1 MKPFTTF
8 REDLAS
14 GRPAKKP
21 VSSNLL
27 KQRAIANKKALDTGF
42 MKLTPQ
48 ERAKESKRL
57 GEEKKNCG
65 CGQDPCITY
74 GKEKKMKESARDNY
88 NPVVSDKRTKE
99 KLKKAGL
106 PPESPKVNKDILNM
120 EQQIRAFAEGKK
132 KGLDGKACWK
142 GYKLQGTKKKGNKTV
157 DNCVPVNEISDHL
170 KTRYIH
176 KAMGDID
183 NKERA
188 SQLADK
194 QGAPASVGKSLS
206 KSTGKRRKGIARA
219 RANLERPIKEQ
230 SIFEI
235 SDALKKRY
243 LAKAG
248 KQVTSKEKMKDYQL
262 GQMDKQKDKPASL
275 PREKFT
281 KADKAFVKNKYD
293 KDTLKR
299 RKGMAQARSKL
310 GEAKKPVVHSTKPDS
325 LKTVKI
331 KYNKPIKT
339 KVTDIGPGGKEVVRK
354 DWSEGVERDPKSNS
368 FNRTKRKETT
378 VRVGQKRDKK
388 TGKMVDVM
396 GKSSAPQGLPSMKE
410 HQIQLVTNLDFNES
424 LGMLVSRGLNKVRG
438 AIKDAE
444 KRTGYKVD
452 PSKNKHSNPVSGKNI
467 AKRLASQKKR

>member
-74 GKEKKMKESARDNY
+74 GKKKMKESSSDNY
-88 NPVVSDKRTKE
+88 NPEISNKRTKE

-106 PPESPKVNKDILNM
+106 PPESPKVM
-120 EQQIRAFAEGKK
+120 ETIIRDALEEKK

-157 DNCVPVNEISDHL
+157 DDCVPVN
-170 KTRYIH
+170 
-176 KAMGDID
+176 
-183 NKERA
+183 
-188 SQLADK
+188 
-194 QGAPASVGKSLS
+194 
-206 KSTGKRRKGIARA
+206 
-219 RANLERPIKEQ
+219 
-230 SIFEI
+230 EI

-248 KQVTSKEKMKDYQL
+248 KQITSKEKMKDYQL

-354 DWSEGVERDPKSNS
+354 DWSEDY
-368 FNRTKRKETT
+368 T
-378 VRVGQKRDKK
+378 
-388 TGKMVDVM
+388 
-396 GKSSAPQGLPSMKE
+396 PSLRE
-410 HQIQLVTNLDFNES
+410 QQIQIVTNLDFNES
-424 LGMLVSRGLNKVRG
+424 LGMLVSRGMKKVQRM
-438 AIKDAE
+438 ADNVAQ
-444 KRTGYKVD
+444 KVD
-452 PSKNKHSNPVSGKNI
+452 AYDKSTKGAMSKTYNPVSGKNI
-467 AKRLASQKKR
+467 AKRINKAKASQKKRLT

>member
-1 MKPFTTF
+1 MADFKKIF
-8 REDLAS
+8 EDLAS

-21 VSSNLL
+21 VSGNLL
-27 KQRAIANKKALDTGF
+27 KQRAKENEKALKSGF
-42 MKLTPQ
+42 MKMPDYVKKKFN
-48 ERAKESKRL
+48 EEEVKPHKMYKGDKVVVAKNKAEHDKLNKQGYTHDDPKTKKVEES
-57 GEEKKNCG
+57 
-65 CGQDPCITY
+65 T
-74 GKEKKMKESARDNY
+74 RDNY
-88 NPVVSDKRTKE
+88 NPVVAKLRNKE
-99 KLKKAGL
+99 KMKKVGL
-106 PPESPKVNKDILNM
+106 PAESPLV
-120 EQQIRAFAEGKK
+120 
-132 KGLDGKACWK
+132 
-142 GYKLQGTKKKGNKTV
+142 
-157 DNCVPVNEISDHL
+157 
-170 KTRYIH
+170 
-176 KAMGDID
+176 
-183 NKERA
+183 
-188 SQLADK
+188 
-194 QGAPASVGKSLS
+194 
-206 KSTGKRRKGIARA
+206 
-219 RANLERPIKEQ
+219 KEQ

-235 SDALKKRY
+235 SDVLKKRY

-248 KQVTSKEKMKDYQL
+248 KQITSKEKMKDYQL

-281 KADKAFVKNKYD
+281 KSDKEFVKNKYD

-452 PSKNKHSNPVSGKNI
+452 PSKNKHSNPVSGDNI
-467 AKRLASQKKR
+467 RKRLQSQKKR

>member
-1 MKPFTTF
+1 MKTF
-8 REDLAS
+8 LEVRKMYDGGRAAKTGWDCGDCGAEKNRSDQCRSCGSPKRYHVKEDLAS

-27 KQRAIANKKALDTGF
+27 QQRAKANTKALKSGF
-42 MKLTPQ
+42 MKLTKQ
-48 ERAKESKRL
+48 ERDKEARRMS
-57 GEEKKNCG
+57 EEKKNCG

-74 GKEKKMKESARDNY
+74 GKKQMKESARDNY
-88 NPVVSDKRTKE
+88 NPEISDKRTKE

-106 PPESPKVNKDILNM
+106 PPESPKVMEARERIRDI
-120 EQQIRAFAEGKK
+120 FEGKK

-157 DNCVPVNEISDHL
+157 DDCVPVN
-170 KTRYIH
+170 
-176 KAMGDID
+176 
-183 NKERA
+183 
-188 SQLADK
+188 
-194 QGAPASVGKSLS
+194 
-206 KSTGKRRKGIARA
+206 
-219 RANLERPIKEQ
+219 
-230 SIFEI
+230 EI

-248 KQVTSKEKMKDYQL
+248 KQITSKEKMKDYQL

-281 KADKAFVKNKYD
+281 KADKEFVKNKYD

-325 LKTVKI
+325 LKMVKI

-354 DWSEGVERDPKSNS
+354 DWSEDY
-368 FNRTKRKETT
+368 T
-378 VRVGQKRDKK
+378 
-388 TGKMVDVM
+388 
-396 GKSSAPQGLPSMKE
+396 PSLRE
-410 HQIQLVTNLDFNES
+410 QQIQIVTNLDFNES
-424 LGMLVSRGLNKVRG
+424 LGMLVSRGMKKVQRM
-438 AIKDAE
+438 ADNVAQ
-444 KRTGYKVD
+444 KVD
-452 PSKNKHSNPVSGKNI
+452 AYDKSTKGAMSKTYNPVSGKNI
-467 AKRLASQKKR
+467 AKRINKAKASQKKRLT

>member
-1 MKPFTTF
+1 MKNFMTF

-27 KQRAIANKKALDTGF
+27 QQRAKANTKALKSGF
-42 MKLTPQ
+42 MKLTKQ
-48 ERAKESKRL
+48 ERDKEARRMS
-57 GEEKKNCG
+57 EEKKNCG

-74 GKEKKMKESARDNY
+74 GKKMKESARDNY
-88 NPVVSDKRTKE
+88 NPEISDKRTKE

-106 PPESPKVNKDILNM
+106 PPESPKVMEARERIRDI
-120 EQQIRAFAEGKK
+120 FEGKK

-157 DNCVPVNEISDHL
+157 DNCVPVNEISD
-170 KTRYIH
+170 
-176 KAMGDID
+176 
-183 NKERA
+183 
-188 SQLADK
+188 
-194 QGAPASVGKSLS
+194 
-206 KSTGKRRKGIARA
+206 
-219 RANLERPIKEQ
+219 
-230 SIFEI
+230 
-235 SDALKKRY
+235 ALKKRY

-248 KQVTSKEKMKDYQL
+248 KQITSKEKMKDYQL

-339 KVTDIGPGGKEVVRK
+339 KVTDIGPGGKETVRK
-354 DWSEGVERDPKSNS
+354 DWSEEIERDPKSNS

-378 VRVGQKRDKK
+378 VTVGQKRDKK

-452 PSKNKHSNPVSGKNI
+452 PSKNKHSNPVSGDNI
-467 AKRLASQKKR
+467 RKRLQSQKKR

>member
-1 MKPFTTF
+1 MKTF
-8 REDLAS
+8 LEARKMYDGGRAAKTGWDCGDCGAEKNRSDQCRSCGSPKRYHVVKEDLAS

-27 KQRAIANKKALDTGF
+27 QQRAKANTKALKSGF
-42 MKLTPQ
+42 MKLTKQ
-48 ERAKESKRL
+48 ERDKEARRMS
-57 GEEKKNCG
+57 EEKKNCG

-74 GKEKKMKESARDNY
+74 GKKMKESARDNY
-88 NPVVSDKRTKE
+88 NPEISDKRTKE

-106 PPESPKVNKDILNM
+106 PPESPKVMEARERIRDI
-120 EQQIRAFAEGKK
+120 FEGKK

-157 DNCVPVNEISDHL
+157 DDCVPVN
-170 KTRYIH
+170 
-176 KAMGDID
+176 
-183 NKERA
+183 
-188 SQLADK
+188 
-194 QGAPASVGKSLS
+194 
-206 KSTGKRRKGIARA
+206 
-219 RANLERPIKEQ
+219 
-230 SIFEI
+230 EI

-248 KQVTSKEKMKDYQL
+248 KQITSKEKMKDYQL

-281 KADKAFVKNKYD
+281 KADKEFVKNKYD